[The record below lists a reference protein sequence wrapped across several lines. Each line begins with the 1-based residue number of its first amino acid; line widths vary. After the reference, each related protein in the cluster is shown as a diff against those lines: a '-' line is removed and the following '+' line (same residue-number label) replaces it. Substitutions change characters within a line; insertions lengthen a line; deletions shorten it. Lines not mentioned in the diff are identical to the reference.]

1 MRLFRFTLLA
11 ALAASSAWAKAPPEE
26 AAKLGNE
33 LTPVGAERASNADG
47 SIPVWTGGD
56 SFGPTAKA
64 SLKAAVMCE
73 DVARTVHLA
82 RQAGPVQR
90 IPQHHVDA
98 LHDRY
103 QNAYGQQ

>member
-1 MRLFRFTLLA
+1 MGPFALIGDDAIGHGIIEALESSRSPAVLMSGHGVFT
-11 ALAASSAWAKAPPEE
+11 
-26 AAKLGNE
+26 
-33 LTPVGAERASNADG
+33 V
-47 SIPVWTGGD
+47 
-56 SFGPTAKA
+56 GPTAKA

-82 RQAGPVQR
+82 RQAGPVRR